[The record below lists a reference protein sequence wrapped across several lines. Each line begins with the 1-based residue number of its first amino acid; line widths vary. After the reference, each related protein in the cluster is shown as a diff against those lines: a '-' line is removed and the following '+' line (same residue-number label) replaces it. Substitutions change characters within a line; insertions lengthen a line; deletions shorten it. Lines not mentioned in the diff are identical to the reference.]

1 MVLKTL
7 SITERQILA
16 NQFKILSKLEDDNE
30 FYERKVEILEEG
42 YTGQYRE
49 IFVVSEKE
57 ISYDICIETHDIL
70 TMFRG
75 ISNAI
80 PSLNDEQIES
90 LDFYK
95 LHFKGFDA
103 NQDKH
108 YYYARFMIEGQGK
121 WPEYRELYLNSHN
134 SNTILEYRKM
144 LTVYKKIIRSN
155 RYEFTFDDL
164 KKFNSVLI
172 NQL

>member
-57 ISYDICIETHDIL
+57 ISYDICI
-70 TMFRG
+70 
-75 ISNAI
+75 
-80 PSLNDEQIES
+80 
-90 LDFYK
+90 K
-95 LHFKGFDA
+95 L
-103 NQDKH
+103 
-108 YYYARFMIEGQGK
+108 MIF
-121 WPEYRELYLNSHN
+121 LLC
-134 SNTILEYRKM
+134 LEVFQTQF
-144 LTVYKKIIRSN
+144 L
-155 RYEFTFDDL
+155 F
-164 KKFNSVLI
+164 
-172 NQL
+172 

>member
-1 MVLKTL
+1 
-7 SITERQILA
+7 
-16 NQFKILSKLEDDNE
+16 
-30 FYERKVEILEEG
+30 
-42 YTGQYRE
+42 
-49 IFVVSEKE
+49 
-57 ISYDICIETHDIL
+57 
-70 TMFRG
+70 MFRG

-80 PSLNDEQIES
+80 PILNDEQIES

-144 LTVYKKIIRSN
+144 LTVYKKIIHSN
-155 RYEFTFDDL
+155 RLIFLLYKFT
-164 KKFNSVLI
+164 
-172 NQL
+172 